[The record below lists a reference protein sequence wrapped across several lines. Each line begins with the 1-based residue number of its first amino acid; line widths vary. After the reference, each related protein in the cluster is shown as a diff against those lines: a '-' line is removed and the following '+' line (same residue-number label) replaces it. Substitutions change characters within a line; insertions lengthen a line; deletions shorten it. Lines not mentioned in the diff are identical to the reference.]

1 MFKFYKKEVLPQ
13 GKRFALYGEE
23 QIIQLVHGQAEV
35 YLTRGEEGVDYQQ
48 LYLMTVGEG
57 HLVFNVPDNKE
68 IGLYISALEDCEIA
82 FITVAELLQAEPE
95 REKLTYLRRKM
106 NQWFYS
112 TKDCRW
118 LRYSDI
124 YNGLSQAE
132 DVLTGETPEET
143 IWLEFCYSRRLL
155 AAAAQQ
161 EFKAKLEQ
169 ARLSF
174 VNRAQQ
180 QDNLMAAAAA
190 NLLHTE
196 RRELAYAANALE
208 DGGKPVL
215 LVVKA
220 VARYFALPVAKFQD
234 LESSNGDAV
243 SLLQKMLRRLGVYVR
258 LVKPDNAWY
267 RNDSGVLIG
276 FWKDTGEPAALLPD
290 TPTSYKAYSAS
301 QPLGVSVDES
311 VAALLQEN
319 FFVCYAALTQPKLN
333 LRDLLNFVLRN
344 IWKHDL
350 AAIMLISVIAGMVP
364 LLTPLITGTIFS
376 DIIPINDRR
385 ALSTVTQVL
394 LVSAFTMA
402 GIGYAR
408 NIAIMRIKNSVDI
421 KLSSGIMLRV
431 LSLPMSFFRKY
442 QVGELFTRIE
452 SIHGICDSLMGS
464 SIGAVFNMAFS
475 FWSLALM
482 LYYSAKLTVVALALW
497 FVYLLI
503 VGVIYYNIVR
513 INRQIVIASGK
524 VTALVLQIFN
534 GLNKFRIAG
543 AEKQAYSLWAKL
555 FGEQWRWNVKKRRQ
569 RNYLEAVNTVLG
581 FLLPLIIYAMTMHW
595 IKEAA
600 AQGANPD
607 MDYATFLA
615 FQAAFSGFN
624 AVIISVVPTI
634 SDLLNIKPNLERL
647 VPVLETVPEV
657 ASDNIEV
664 GVLRGDIDLEKVS
677 FRYDE
682 NAPMVLDNLT
692 LHIKEGEAVAIVGTS
707 GCGKST
713 LIRLLLGFEK
723 PAYGAIYYDRYNL
736 EDIDITSV
744 RSQMGVV
751 LQNGRLLTGRI
762 FDNIVGTLPLT
773 REDAWKA
780 AEKVGL
786 DKDIMNM
793 PMGMETIIS
802 EGAGNISGGQ
812 KQRIL
817 LARALVNNPR
827 IIIMDEATSALDNVT
842 QKKVSDSIDAMRVTR
857 IIVAHRLSTVQN
869 VDRILVMDKG
879 RIVESGSYY
888 ELINMGGV
896 FASLVKRQLV

>member
-1 MFKFYKKEVLPQ
+1 MFRFYKKEILPQ
-13 GKRFALYGEE
+13 GKRFALRGEE
-23 QIIQLVHGQAEV
+23 QIIQIVHGSAEV
-35 YLTRGEEGVDYQQ
+35 YLTRGKEGVDYQQ

-68 IGLYISALEDCEIA
+68 ISVFIAALEDCELG
-82 FITVAELLQAEPE
+82 FVTVAELLQAEPA

-118 LRYSDI
+118 LRYSDV
-124 YNGLSQAE
+124 YNGVSQAE
-132 DVLTGETPEET
+132 DVLAGDTPEET

-155 AAAAQQ
+155 LEAARQ
-161 EFKAKLEQ
+161 EFKTKLEE
-169 ARLSF
+169 AKRSF
-174 VNRAQQ
+174 KNREQQ

-208 DGGKPVL
+208 DSGKPLL

-220 VARYFALPVAKFQD
+220 IARHFALPIENFQA
-234 LESSNGDAV
+234 LESNNGDAV
-243 SLLQKMLRRLGVYVR
+243 SLLQKMLRKLGVYVR
-258 LVKPDNAWY
+258 LVRPDNGWY
-267 RNDSGVLIG
+267 QNDSGVLIG
-276 FWKDTGEPAALLPD
+276 FWKDSGEPAALLPD

-301 QPLGVSVDES
+301 QPMGLIVDEG
-311 VAALLQEN
+311 VAESLQEN
-319 FFVCYAALTQPKLN
+319 FFVCYAALTKPQLTP
-333 LRDLLNFVLRN
+333 RDLLGFVLKN
-344 IWKHDL
+344 IWQHDL
-350 AAIMLISVIAGMVP
+350 AAIIIISVIAGMIP
-364 LLTPLITGTIFS
+364 LLTPLITGTVFS

-431 LSLPMSFFRKY
+431 LSLPMKFFRNH

-452 SIHGICDSLMGS
+452 SIHSICDSLMGS
-464 SIGAVFNMAFS
+464 SISAAFNVAFS

-497 FVYLLI
+497 FVYLLV

-513 INRQIVIASGK
+513 INRQIILASSK
-524 VTALVLQIFN
+524 VTALILQIFN

-543 AEKQAYSLWAKL
+543 AEKQAYSLWAKA
-555 FGEQWRWNVKKRRQ
+555 FGEQWRWNIKKRKQ
-569 RNYLEAVNTVLG
+569 SNYLEAVNTVLG
-581 FLLPLIIYAMTMHW
+581 FLLPLVIYAMTMRW

-600 AQGANPD
+600 AQGGSPD

-624 AVIISVVPTI
+624 AVIISVIPTI
-634 SDLLNIKPNLERL
+634 SELLNIKPSLERL
-647 VPVLETVPEV
+647 APVLETVPEV
-657 ASDNIEV
+657 AADNIEV

-677 FRYDE
+677 FRYDDD
-682 NAPMVLDNLT
+682 APMVLDNLT

-723 PAYGAIYYDRYNL
+723 PAYGAVYYDRYNL
-736 EDIDITSV
+736 EDVDITSL

-751 LQNGRLLTGRI
+751 LQNGQLLTGRI

-773 REDAWKA
+773 RDDAWKA

-879 RIVESGSYY
+879 RIVESGSYG
-888 ELINMGGV
+888 ELLHMDGV